1 MIKKKIAM
9 VGAFAVGKTS
19 LVQRFVRSIFS
30 EKYHTTIGVK
40 IDQKE
45 LTVNNVEVT
54 LLLWDIHGEDD
65 FMKIKPTY
73 LIGSSGYFLVAD
85 GTRSDT
91 YETAIKLHEM
101 TSSVTK
107 NAAFILL
114 VNKADLK
121 DSWEITDAQL
131 DTLKEQGWQIM
142 FTSAKTGENVENAF
156 AQLTKKMLQNQ
167 QYV

>member
-1 MIKKKIAM
+1 
-9 VGAFAVGKTS
+9 
-19 LVQRFVRSIFS
+19 
-30 EKYHTTIGVK
+30 
-40 IDQKE
+40 
-45 LTVNNVEVT
+45 
-54 LLLWDIHGEDD
+54 
-65 FMKIKPTY
+65 
-73 LIGSSGYFLVAD
+73 
-85 GTRSDT
+85 
-91 YETAIKLHEM
+91 M

>member
-30 EKYHTTIGVK
+30 EKYQTTIGVK

-45 LTVNNVEVT
+45 LSIDGKEVT

-65 FMKIKPTY
+65 FMKVKPTY

-85 GTRSDT
+85 GTRADT
-91 YETAIKLHEM
+91 YDTALKLHEM
-101 TSSVTK
+101 ASSVTK
-107 NAAFILL
+107 NAPFILL
-114 VNKADLK
+114 INKSDLQE
-121 DSWEITDAQL
+121 SWEITENQIE
-131 DTLKEQGWQIM
+131 TLIQKGWQIIR
-142 FTSAKTGENVENAF
+142 TSAKENANVENAF
-156 AQLTKKMLQNQ
+156 VQLTRSMLQNP
-167 QYV
+167 